1 MENLDQESKSH
12 SQQEIF
18 IFSEPRFPT
27 GRNCLEEGK
36 FTVSYFF
43 MEIFSANQWII
54 PCTECSFHLKDTTD
68 FTSSKS
74 STETLNSIP
83 F

>member
-1 MENLDQESKSH
+1 
-12 SQQEIF
+12 
-18 IFSEPRFPT
+18 
-27 GRNCLEEGK
+27 
-36 FTVSYFF
+36 VSYFF